1 MAARNKLPPRV
12 LWVEGKDD
20 SAVVQSL
27 CNQHDVPETFR
38 VVDKEG
44 IENLLDGLP
53 IQLRSPGLERFGVVL
68 DADADVQA
76 RWTSIRNML
85 LAEGYEAVPA
95 EPSPTGTMLSAP
107 DLPLFGAWLMP
118 ENTEPGMLEDF
129 AAALVPEGDFL
140 WTHAGEVIDGIPAEH
155 RRFTDGHRAKAH
167 IRTWLAWQED
177 PGAPMGL
184 AITKRYLDAGAP
196 QAQRFIV
203 WLRKLMV
210 DPQQEPVGD
219 AVG

>member
-27 CNQHDVPETFR
+27 CNQYDVPETFQ
-38 VVDKEG
+38 VLDKEG
-44 IENLLDGLP
+44 IDKLLDGLP

-68 DADADVQA
+68 DADTDVQA
-76 RWTSIRNML
+76 RWTSIRDML
-85 LAEGYEAVPA
+85 LGEGYEVVPVQPV
-95 EPSPTGTMLSAP
+95 PSGSIISAP
-107 DLPLFGAWLMP
+107 DLPIFGVWLMP

-129 AAALVPEGDFL
+129 AAALVPAGDFL
-140 WTHAGEVIDGIPAEH
+140 WAHAAEVIDAIPVEH
-155 RRFTDGHRAKAH
+155 RLFAVGHRAKAH

-184 AITKRYLDAGAP
+184 AITKRYLDADAP
-196 QAQRFIV
+196 RARRFID
-203 WLRKLMV
+203 WLTRLMV
-210 DPQQEPVGD
+210 DVEE
-219 AVG
+219 A